1 MKKEKL
7 AEIRTALK
15 NLTEQERAKL
25 VQTTGV
31 VTIEG
36 RPLSEYNNLMIAVQ
50 NPHSTIVGGYQQW
63 RKAGRQVMKGQSG
76 MAIWIPS
83 VKAKKD
89 EQPSEETEVNFF
101 TATVFDITQTQ
112 EVGKDQENE

>member
-63 RKAGRQVMKGQSG
+63 RKAGRQVMKGQVG
-76 MAIWIPS
+76 IAIWVPS
-83 VKAKKD
+83 VKASKP
-89 EQPSEETEVNFF
+89 EQAENVEDVNFF
-101 TATVFDITQTQ
+101 SATVFDITQTQ
-112 EVGKDQENE
+112 EVGKEQENE